1 MLKKKRVVLLGGVIG
16 LVVLIFSINQF
27 GHKPKPVEDERQQF
41 VVNISNIAL
50 YGDRDQLV
58 SFTVDGGGR
67 YRVGSNHLISV
78 SLDRPRSYRDEKPK
92 EGDYT
97 YDLTV
102 YDLTDPD
109 FKARTLDLV
118 ELVEDYDSDYYVD
131 DIIMMKNVD
140 GADYLSINLLSAS
153 SDEEKV
159 TYLNLDT
166 EELVQEVPVSLQAS
180 DLDSPYKTNLD
191 QIIEEN
197 GFILI
202 DGQIGFSERWK
213 TKYTETNLESELP
226 DLYERIV
233 ENNDTAYFRVGMF
246 TQETFFQYLRHL
258 SAPPGQDQLEVVFTK
273 YGGQE
278 TVPVNTYD
286 EWRVLYDEWLAQ
298 DAAEENAQTESE

>member
-16 LVVLIFSINQF
+16 LVVLIFSINHF
-27 GHKPKPVEDERQQF
+27 WNKPKPVEDERQQF

-102 YDLTDPD
+102 YDLTDP
-109 FKARTLDLV
+109 
-118 ELVEDYDSDYYVD
+118 
-131 DIIMMKNVD
+131 
-140 GADYLSINLLSAS
+140 DYLSINLLSAS